1 MALPVALQLYS
12 VRDELEADFEGTI
25 AKVKEFGYD
34 GVEFAGLYGKSAE
47 QVKKI
52 LPDKYLDTSNL
63 YKIMTGEINSPDI
76 QSAINQV
83 LNIQ

>member
-52 LPDKYLDTSNL
+52 LGSLPFRLMFRSTNCSQIRRRLLQHIRK
-63 YKIMTGEINSPDI
+63 
-76 QSAINQV
+76 
-83 LNIQ
+83 

>member
-34 GVEFAGLYGKSAE
+34 GVEFAGLYGRSAE
-47 QVKKI
+47 QVRKI
-52 LPDKYLDTSNL
+52 LAGRGTLLQFRLMFRSTSCSE
-63 YKIMTGEINSPDI
+63 TRRR
-76 QSAINQV
+76 
-83 LNIQ
+83 

>member
-34 GVEFAGLYGKSAE
+34 GVEFAGLYGRSAE
-47 QVKKI
+47 
-52 LPDKYLDTSNL
+52 
-63 YKIMTGEINSPDI
+63 
-76 QSAINQV
+76 
-83 LNIQ
+83 